1 MQSCSRPQGFSDIRS
16 AALAPVSWLSVPWLS
31 VPWLPVPWLRPLTLL
46 AALLLSLVFSAEG
59 ADARLK
65 SEWKFG
71 GSLFGGSLAGG
82 SLVGGSLAGGLMS
95 LPAASAWFGGGS
107 SFEGPISA
115 EIQSEV
121 LPMAAQP
128 VGGSLG
134 ELFGRR
140 GLVGGFAAGFLGAGL
155 LGVLFGHG
163 IYGELNGIVS
173 VVGLVFQL
181 ALIAMLG
188 RLIWS
193 WWRGDPAS
201 YYADLSPR
209 QLADAY
215 GRAHHEALPDI
226 ASPTSA
232 DASFGDADEIF
243 KRRGDA
249 GR

>member
-1 MQSCSRPQGFSDIRS
+1 MHSFSELQGFPGTRT
-16 AALAPVSWLSVPWLS
+16 AAVSHA
-31 VPWLPVPWLRPLTLL
+31 PWLRALALL
-46 AALLLSLVFSAEG
+46 AALVASLVCSAEG
-59 ADARLK
+59 ADAQLK

-71 GSLFGGSLAGG
+71 GSLAGR
-82 SLVGGSLAGGLMS
+82 LLS
-95 LPAASAWFGGGS
+95 LPIASAWFEDVS
-107 SFEGPISA
+107 SFDSSILPRGSPE
-115 EIQSEV
+115 E

-140 GLVGGFAAGFLGAGL
+140 GLVGGFAAGFLGAGV

-173 VVGLVFQL
+173 VVGLLFQL

-193 WWRGDPAS
+193 WWGADRAPN
-201 YYADLSPR
+201 YAHLSPR

-226 ASPTSA
+226 ESPASA
-232 DASFGDADEIF
+232 DASLGELGGDGF
-243 KRRGDA
+243 SRRD
-249 GR
+249 RPRRL

>member
-1 MQSCSRPQGFSDIRS
+1 VQSICETQAFSGTQDFPGTQGFPRTH
-16 AALAPVSWLSVPWLS
+16 AAGLVQS
-31 VPWLPVPWLRPLTLL
+31 PWLRSLALL
-46 AALLLSLVFSAEG
+46 AALLVSLVCSAEG

-71 GSLFGGSLAGG
+71 GSLAGN
-82 SLVGGSLAGGLMS
+82 LMS
-95 LPAASAWFGGGS
+95 LPGPSAWFGNESSYDGS
-107 SFEGPISA
+107 ILPAIMP
-115 EIQSEV
+115 EV
-121 LPMAAQP
+121 LPTAAQP

-134 ELFGRR
+134 ELFGRH

-173 VVGLVFQL
+173 VVGLLFQI
-181 ALIAMLG
+181 ALIALLG

-193 WWRGDPAS
+193 WWRADHVSG
-201 YYADLSPR
+201 YADLSPR

-215 GRAHHEALPDI
+215 GRAHHEALPDVEPP
-226 ASPTSA
+226 ASA
-232 DASFGDADEIF
+232 DASFGDPDDIF